1 MDLGQSEVEDFLDE
15 VLLSL
20 ELLELLSTLDARRA
34 IVVDVFPLYR
44 PVSIYR
50 FSSLHLQG
58 LQIAIL
64 SRLLISELSVAKLGL
79 FEC

>member
-34 IVVDVFPLYR
+34 IVVDVFPLDR

-79 FEC
+79 F